1 MFQGRNVDEVERM
14 IAHIRQFNATMATPS
29 ITISVE
35 LEQPEPEVIKLLPLA
50 DVVFMSKDFAGYHG
64 YDSPE
69 MACQEMKKRAL
80 ERCVCVCVCVYVTL
94 LITVLT
100 TTHAGQ

>member
-35 LEQPEPEVIKLLPLA
+35 LEKKKPELIKLLPLA
-50 DVVFMSKDFAGYHG
+50 DVVFVSKEFAGYHG

-69 MACQEMKKRAL
+69 LACQEMKKKAL
-80 ERCVCVCVCVYVTL
+80 ERCVCVLCACVCCVRVCVCVC
-94 LITVLT
+94 VL
-100 TTHAGQ
+100 HY